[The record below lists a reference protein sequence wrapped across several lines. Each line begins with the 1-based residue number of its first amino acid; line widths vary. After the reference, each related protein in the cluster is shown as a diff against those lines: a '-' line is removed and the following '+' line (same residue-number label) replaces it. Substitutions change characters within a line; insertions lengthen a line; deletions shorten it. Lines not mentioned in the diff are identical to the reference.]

1 MLQPIEN
8 GRRHEYKITDAD
20 DPLYLLTAL
29 VALIP
34 AEEATVRA
42 SRAQF
47 KADHHEVV
55 EWDAYKARKREYDE
69 EVKEAEAHKK
79 EWNERVPR
87 HTIDYDDDDDYL
99 PTPPNE
105 PTCAEPSAEYKK
117 SFDERI
123 AQFKRDMEFLDERR
137 KSAREKLVAQ
147 VHPDLYTK
155 GELGSV
161 DHNAFCGHLGKRGRT

>member
-42 SRAQF
+42 SKEQF

-55 EWDAYKARKREYDE
+55 EWDAYKVRKREYDE

-137 KSAREKLVAQ
+137 KRAREKLIAQ
-147 VHPDLYTK
+147 VDPDLYVP
-155 GELGSV
+155 GDVGGV
-161 DHNAFCGHLGKRGRT
+161 AYNGFFGHLGKRGRT